1 MVFKFSN
8 FISSFYIGYIKLFTR
23 GVYMTHVVKRSGA
36 IESFNADKLIRS
48 LKKAAI
54 DSDRNLE
61 DMQGIIAP
69 ITEDICRIA
78 EQKETI
84 DTKTIRHMVLEQLDT
99 RASPVS
105 FAWRKFEKR
114 YKKR

>member
-1 MVFKFSN
+1 
-8 FISSFYIGYIKLFTR
+8 
-23 GVYMTHVVKRSGA
+23 MTHVVKRDGA
-36 IESFNADKLIRS
+36 VESFNADKLIRS

-54 DSDRNLE
+54 DSNRSLE
-61 DMQGIIAP
+61 DMESIIAP
-69 ITEDICRIA
+69 ITDEIRRTA

-84 DTKTIRHMVLEQLDT
+84 DTKTIRSMILKELDT

-114 YKKR
+114 YKKH